1 MKAKVFARRFIIV
14 LITFVLATFLFTIY
28 ATSIN
33 PVVRDTMSNLGI
45 EEDVIGNFIDCEIE
59 AEAAYSYNVESAINN
74 STRSKT
80 ISGINLDSYRDQRYD
95 TDGFN
100 SLAGTDKIGI
110 ESNAWHS
117 GEDYMVM
124 WVIYDLGAWAG
135 TAVQNGRAKVT
146 VSGTAVRHKDMDS
159 AKASITAT
167 SSGYSSASSAYS
179 GTDVG
184 TSNTSV
190 SATFTNTNARYIR
203 VAVCG
208 KDKHTL
214 TGSMG
219 KVEMSSI
226 KVVFECTKN
235 TAPSFPNTGYSINPS
250 VSATDNNGGGI
261 TSFTVGSAS
270 QNNPYTLPAF
280 GKYTLSATDWMKKT
294 ASATIY
300 YYAPAINLTATN
312 GQAYVTSGSSIS
324 GFTTS
329 SLAKNIIGY
338 NDKFTVRAL
347 PGNGYYLT
355 SFVFKS
361 GTTVLSTI
369 ASSSLSYNS
378 SYGWYYTFTIPDPES
393 KGYNDLSVEVVYAEI
408 PSAGTQNFLYDG
420 ISKPYSPATVGDG
433 SSYVTKVI
441 SYATTGTSAPV
452 IAGTYTVSL
461 ETYTKSGTYPLGT
474 TTATIIIHKIP
485 IALSI
490 TASSTTKTYDGNTN
504 ATSYVGSRIISP
516 VLGIVSGTSL
526 EITEANKNIY
536 QNAINN
542 DLSFTGGTATF
553 DSANAGERTITLTGY
568 SLTGDRLDSCYVYD
582 TPNLTTTKVI
592 NKASLTISIEC
603 TDFITDGVPGK
614 YYDATSLI
622 GVNVKLSGLIDA
634 DKNGGVIVSDG
645 YTATFDTMYAGTG
658 KSITSNNINLSG
670 PSVPNYEI
678 TNSKSSIGYIAG
690 NIFGEIRAKVLKV
703 QFTSENKVYDGSN
716 SANVTSITF
725 QDGFA
730 PCAADEARVLIK
742 YTNATFATSDTGNNI
757 VVTLNGLGIETLND
771 TTKVL
776 YNSYALDVSAT
787 PIVTAN
793 ITKKT
798 LRVSEVTCTDKTY
811 DGTTTVSKEQLTFKY
826 VGIVNND
833 DISVDLDNTT
843 FVYASTQA
851 GAGIRVYTTSYAMKG
866 SALGNYEFYDD
877 ESDKETTSNII
888 PKTIT
893 LEEGS
898 ANVIVDA
905 IGDVTYN
912 ETSQCLTT
920 GVKDIALDYTFIE
933 GTDMEFDWAGE
944 TGSTTSAGKITVTI
958 TAKGNYQG
966 SVTTSYNIVKAN
978 VVLEVEDLSI
988 TYGQIVTVDQI
999 VGLCKVY
1006 RANDTEKTQLSIAS
1020 YSMVD
1025 GAGFPSKFT
1034 VDTSSRN
1041 YQFQVVLSSDVL
1053 ENHNAPSA
1061 ASFKVTVA
1069 RKSLKITAKEVT
1081 QVYGESAT
1089 TTFGYTYEGL
1099 ESGDEINGKLSCPT
1113 YQNLVGVYAIE
1124 KGTITNDT
1132 NPNYEINYTGA
1143 TCTVTRRAIEIIPT
1157 AGITKTYGSVDPEFT
1172 YIVKDKQ
1179 TSYTLAVKNVSG
1191 ESKWMLI
1198 NSKGAIATGYESFYF
1213 EGIVGTL
1220 SRSAGEDVNYYIINR
1235 GDFEEESDVV
1245 NKNYVVSFYN
1255 QPVEFSITKKAVTVV
1270 IDDKTSIYGDELEAL
1285 TFTVTGLVQNT
1296 TINGITINDTT
1307 LNGTPIRV
1315 GANNQ
1320 ATSIATVG
1328 TYNIIDNTS
1337 AANKISTANNPNYLV
1352 VSVTPGVYTITKRP
1366 ITITPNQA
1374 SYTSEYGAPQP
1385 VFTGTYSYTG
1395 DNTKPAIVNNDIIN
1409 GSLSRTNASVSNVGT
1424 YYVTLG
1430 TIANNNYDIVLSSD
1444 AVPYTITRR
1453 TVTVAI
1459 TTYKIDYGKTP
1470 NASLITY
1477 RLIGIVSGETLVG
1490 TLELPE
1496 FNDEDYDVYYQYKVY
1511 KEGDVIPDGFAVG
1524 DNVLDVNGDPIID
1537 TDAFGN
1543 PIITNRY
1550 IKLGNYSIRQG
1561 TLSNSIPLRY
1571 KQGDVI
1577 PEGYAVGDIVRYQEG
1592 DVIPEGYNVGDIVY
1606 YDPNP
1611 NYNIVFPTGEEN
1623 FVVEPLVANITPII
1637 NQSAVFGEEGFKITF
1652 KAYSNAGADITN
1664 NHMFTDTLEGE
1675 LALDMQGADR
1685 LVPNAYEIVQGTL
1698 YNPNYLIKFNY
1709 TKAEGSNTIVPSS
1722 PVYFEI
1728 TKKKVTVTP
1737 IATSQYFG
1745 EPDAEIGY
1753 THSDLVDDDELSGAL
1768 IRSNLGRVTVG
1779 YYDVEVGTLG
1789 HKIGGQD
1796 TGWYEIILNDASL
1809 KYQIMKR
1816 PIVITPLAATQ
1827 VFGASK
1833 ATTIECDYTNAVA
1846 GSELP
1851 LGSKAF
1857 VEGYEVLPANVFT
1870 RYNPSN
1876 ISTVGK
1882 YPIALNEA
1890 YANTSPYY
1898 SISLSYNAEE
1908 EFDADT
1914 NNIVYYEITKKAVSI
1929 LAYPG
1934 DNSYLVPS
1942 YTYDSDIAPINWT
1955 HNNGAVKGY
1964 DIVFTPICD
1973 VTRTSPVGEYPIYHD
1988 AIATEANNPN
1998 YEITFDYKPYKIVA
2012 RTIVITPNNDQTKVY
2027 DGLTATDPV
2036 FTYTVTT
2043 TTGSAYNGF
2052 SLLDGDTLL
2061 SRETHRI
2068 GYVESVEL
2076 INNPDGQNAGMYF
2089 ITLLADNANY
2099 PNFVF
2104 EFTSGVVF
2112 EIKKA
2117 VNNVTFTD
2125 GTVME
2130 GEQFVRRLTY
2140 NGLVQEPSA
2149 ILDYGTANFVTNG
2162 YKKDVGTYTVTL
2174 NAPQSENYLAVTE
2187 TIIVYVE
2194 AKRLDDVTQDAIVDD
2209 MSALTKIYSDN
2220 DMDFVKTIIG
2230 CEGEVITLVIGR
2242 ENGENVGKYD
2252 FNSIVITNANGE
2264 IDYNY
2269 TVDFATGANV
2279 DVFEITVRE
2288 IIITPELIKK
2298 EYRDEDDLVIAD
2310 YLTGYGD
2317 NDSITITYTREL
2329 GEEVGLYD
2337 LTSLATDNTNYALSF
2352 ADGSNVEKFE
2362 ITRRTAYVT
2371 AIATGH
2377 VYGAPSDSE
2386 LKYNVTNLY
2395 GTDTLIGTLKREPGN
2410 DAGAYIISQDT
2421 LTDDINPNYHI
2432 EYTQA
2437 IYTIEQIALTIRPY
2451 AHELEYGDE
2460 EEALGYE
2467 IIEGALVLGETL
2479 DGALVREMTTA
2490 VGVYDIEQG
2499 TLNNEVVDGVMRN
2512 KNYNITFVEGVK
2524 YVITTRALTLI
2535 VQYTTQVYGEAKSL
2549 IDYDI
2554 VGELAYEETTLNG
2567 AFEVVGYEVGVY
2579 DVIDGTIK
2587 SDNPNYN
2594 ITVASYESLYE
2605 ITKRPL
2611 RVTAD
2616 AITQIYGDS
2625 SVALNYTI
2633 PEGVFVDNIANGLVG
2648 EDTLNGELT
2657 RAPGSFVD
2665 SYDITIGTLDNRNYE
2680 INFVGNT
2687 YTITKRPLTIRI
2699 NNQEN
2704 EFGAEII
2711 VDQTAYEIISGNV
2724 ISNDDLGI
2732 NISKPDGASMGY
2744 YPLDVT
2750 YTNENYAI
2758 TFTQGYYVILKYRAY
2773 ISTNASELFFLFD
2786 GKEHKISALCSSG
2799 AEVTYFVDEEEVA
2812 NAFVDPGV
2820 YEVILRAS
2828 ATENHLAPADVKV
2841 ILTILQDR
2849 LTATT
2854 NGIDAVVINEDGYA
2868 PDIVLELIKIEKDDP
2883 MLNEN
2888 LNSNQKIVR
2897 GFTVE
2902 IKDNNDELIN
2912 GTGTISIKVPSAL
2925 VEQDTV
2931 SLLIS
2936 RNGVYEVIEAEISED
2951 GYVTLEVD
2959 NLSTIAFV
2967 ETTDGSSIII
2977 GVLIGAALLILLG
2990 GMAIFMF
2997 RKRY

>member
-1 MKAKVFARRFIIV
+1 MKTKLFARRFIIV
-14 LITFVLATFLFTIY
+14 LITLALATFLFTIY

-33 PVVRDTMSNLGI
+33 PIVRNVMSDIGIDENVIDDVVNS
-45 EEDVIGNFIDCEIE
+45 EIK
-59 AEAAYSYNVESAINN
+59 AEAAYSIDVGSKITNT
-74 STRSKT
+74 TRSYT
-80 ISGINLDSYRDQRYD
+80 ITGVACDSYRTQLYD

-124 WVIYDLGAWAG
+124 WIIYDLGSWAG

-190 SATFTNTNARYIR
+190 STTFTNTNARYIR
-203 VAVCG
+203 IAVCG

-226 KVVFECTKN
+226 KVVFEATKN
-235 TAPSFPNTGYSINPS
+235 TAPSFPNTGHSINPS

-261 TSFTVGSAS
+261 STFTVGGTSRS
-270 QNNPYTLPAF
+270 NPYTLPDF
-280 GKYTLSATDWMKKT
+280 GTYSLSATDWMKKS
-294 ASATIY
+294 ASATVY
-300 YYAPAINLTATN
+300 YYAPAVNLKADN
-312 GQAYVTSGSSIS
+312 GQAYVTSGSSVS

-329 SLAKNIIGY
+329 SLARNNIGY
-338 NDKFTVRAL
+338 NSKFTVRAL
-347 PGNGYYLT
+347 PGEGYYL
-355 SFVFKS
+355 SSLIFKS
-361 GTTVLSTI
+361 GTTTLETI
-369 ASSSLSYNS
+369 SVANLSYNS
-378 SYGWYYTFTIPDPES
+378 SYGWYHTFTVPDPTS
-393 KGYNDLSVEVVYAEI
+393 KGYNDLSVEAVYAQI
-408 PSAGTQNFLYDG
+408 PSAGAQEFLYDG
-420 ISKPYSPATVGDG
+420 ISKPYSPAAIGDG
-433 SSYVTKVI
+433 NSFVTKVT
-441 SYATTGTSAPV
+441 SYTSTGTSAPV
-452 IAGTYTVSL
+452 VAGTYTVSL
-461 ETYTKSGTYPLGT
+461 QTYTKSGTYPLGS
-474 TTATIIIHKIP
+474 TTATLTIHKIP
-485 IALSI
+485 VALSI
-490 TASSTTKTYDGNTN
+490 TAASTTKIYDGSTN

-516 VLGIVSGTSL
+516 ILGVVAGTSL
-526 EITEANKNIY
+526 EITDVNKNIY
-536 QNAINN
+536 QTAIDN

-553 DSANAGERTITLTGY
+553 DSPNAGERIITLTAY
-568 SLTGDRLDSCYVYD
+568 SLVGERLDTCYIYE
-582 TPNLTTTKVI
+582 TPNLTTSKVI

-603 TDFITDGVPGK
+603 TDFIADGIPGK

-622 GVNVKLSGLIDA
+622 GVKVNLAGVIEA

-645 YTATFDTMYAGTG
+645 YTATFDTIYAGTG
-658 KSITSNNINLSG
+658 KTITSNNINLSG
-670 PSVPNYEI
+670 PSVSNYEV

-690 NIFGEIRAKVLKV
+690 NIFGEIRPKILKI
-703 QFTSENKVYDGSN
+703 QFATEDKIYDGTS
-716 SANVTSITF
+716 SANVVSLTF

-730 PCAADEARVLIK
+730 PCTADESRVNIK
-742 YTNATFATSDTGNNI
+742 YSNATFATSNAGNGI

-776 YNSYALDVSAT
+776 YNSYSLDLSAT

-793 ITKKT
+793 IAKKT
-798 LRVSEVTCTDKTY
+798 LRVSEVTCADKTY
-811 DGTTTVSKEQLTFKY
+811 DNTNIVSKEQLTFKY

-833 DISVDLDNTT
+833 DVSVDLDNTT

-851 GAGIRVYTTSYAMKG
+851 GAGIRVYTTSYVMKG
-866 SALGNYEFYDD
+866 GALANYEFYDD

-888 PKTIT
+888 PKQIS
-893 LEEGS
+893 L
-898 ANVIVDA
+898 ANVTVDT
-905 IGDVTYN
+905 ISDVVYD

-920 GVKDIALDYTFIE
+920 NVKDIALDYTFVE
-933 GTDMEFDWAGE
+933 GKDMEFDWIGE

-958 TAKGNYQG
+958 TGKGNYQG
-966 SVTTSYNIVKAN
+966 AITTSYNIVKAD
-978 VVLEVEDLSI
+978 VILEIENLSI

-999 VGLCKVY
+999 AGLCKVY
-1006 RANDTEKTQLSIAS
+1006 RANDSEKTQLSITS

-1041 YQFQVVLSSDVL
+1041 YKFQVVLASDVL
-1053 ENHNAPSA
+1053 VNHNAPTA
-1061 ASFKVTVA
+1061 ANFKVSVA
-1069 RKSLKITAKEVT
+1069 RKSLKITAQSVS
-1081 QVYGESAT
+1081 QVYGETAT
-1089 TTFGYTYEGL
+1089 TTFSYSYEGL
-1099 ESGDEINGKLSCPT
+1099 ESGDEVNGRLACPT
-1113 YQNLVGVYAIE
+1113 YQNLVGEYAIE

-1132 NPNYEINYTGA
+1132 NPNYDVSYVGA
-1143 TCTVTRRAIEIIPT
+1143 TYTVTRRAIEIIPT
-1157 AGITKTYGSVDPEFT
+1157 ASLTKTYGSVDPAFT
-1172 YIVKDKQ
+1172 YTVKDKL
-1179 TSYTLAVKNVSG
+1179 TSYTLEVKNVGG
-1191 ESKWMLI
+1191 ENKWMLI
-1198 NSKGAIATGYESFYF
+1198 NTKGTIATGYESFYF

-1220 SRSAGEDVNYYIINR
+1220 SRSTGENVGYYIINR
-1235 GDFEEESDVV
+1235 GDFEENSDLV
-1245 NKNYVVSFYN
+1245 NVNYTVSFYN
-1255 QPVEFSITKKAVTVV
+1255 QAVEFSIAKKAVTVV
-1270 IDDKTSIYGDELEAL
+1270 IDDKTSIYGDELEEL

-1307 LNGTPIRV
+1307 LNGIPVRAS
-1315 GANNQ
+1315 ANNQ
-1320 ATSIATVG
+1320 PTSIATVG
-1328 TYNIIDNTS
+1328 TYNIIDNPTT
-1337 AANKISTANNPNYLV
+1337 ANKISTANNPNYLV

-1366 ITITPNQA
+1366 ITITPTQA
-1374 SYTSEYGAPQP
+1374 SYTSEYGTPQP

-1395 DNTKPAIVNNDIIN
+1395 DDTKPAIVNNDIIN
-1409 GSLSRTNASVSNVGT
+1409 GSLSRTNTSVSNVGT

-1430 TIANNNYDIVLSSD
+1430 TISNSNYDIVLSSNTI
-1444 AVPYTITRR
+1444 PYTITRR
-1453 TVTVAI
+1453 TVTVSI
-1459 TTYKIDYGKTP
+1459 TAYKIDYGKTP
-1470 NASLITY
+1470 DATFITY

-1511 KEGDVIPDGFAVG
+1511 KEGDVIPDGFVVG
-1524 DNVLDVNGDPIID
+1524 DTILDVNGDPIID

-1543 PIITNRY
+1543 PIIANRY
-1550 IKLGNYSIRQG
+1550 IKLGSYSIRQG
-1561 TLSNSIPLRY
+1561 TLSNSVPLRY

-1592 DVIPEGYNVGDIVY
+1592 DVIPEGSNIGDIVY

-1611 NYNIVFPTGEEN
+1611 NYTIVFPTGEEN
-1623 FVVEPLVANITPII
+1623 FIVEPLVANITPVI

-1652 KAYSNAGADITN
+1652 KAYSNAGIDITN
-1664 NHMFTDTLEGE
+1664 NHMFTDTLEGA

-1685 LVPNAYEIVQGTL
+1685 LVPNTYEIVQGTL
-1698 YNPNYLIKFNY
+1698 YNPNYLIQFNY
-1709 TKAEGSNTIVPSS
+1709 TKAEDSNAIVPTN

-1745 EPDAEIGY
+1745 EADAEIGY
-1753 THSDLVDDDELSGAL
+1753 THTELVGDDVLTGSL
-1768 IRSNLGRVTVG
+1768 IRANLGRVTVG

-1809 KYQIMKR
+1809 KYQILKR
-1816 PIVITPLAATQ
+1816 PIVITPIAATQ

-1833 ATTIECDYTNAVA
+1833 ATTIECDYANAVA

-1851 LGSKAF
+1851 AGSTAF
-1857 VEGYEVLPANVFT
+1857 VYGYETLPAGVFT

-1882 YPIALNEA
+1882 YPITINEA

-1898 SISLSYNAEE
+1898 SISLSYRAEE

-1914 NNIVYYEITKKAVSI
+1914 NPIVYYEITKKAVSI
-1929 LAYPG
+1929 MAYPG

-1988 AIATEANNPN
+1988 VEATIANNPN

-2112 EIKKA
+2112 EIEKA

-2125 GTVME
+2125 GTVLE
-2130 GEQFVRRLTY
+2130 DGQFVRKLTY

-2149 ILDYGTANFVTNG
+2149 TLDYGTANFITNG
-2162 YKKDVGTYTVTL
+2162 YKKDVGTYTITL
-2174 NAPQSENYLAVTE
+2174 NAAQSENYLAVTE
-2187 TIIVYVE
+2187 TITVYVE

-2230 CEGEVITLVIGR
+2230 CEGEVITLVMGR

-2288 IIITPELIKK
+2288 IVITPELIKK

-2317 NDSITITYTREL
+2317 NDIITITYTREL
-2329 GEEVGLYD
+2329 GEEVGLYN
-2337 LTSLATDNTNYALSF
+2337 LTSLATDNANYALSF
-2352 ADGSNVEKFE
+2352 AVGSNVEKFQ

-2377 VYGAPSDSE
+2377 VYGATSDSALE
-2386 LKYNVTNLY
+2386 YNVTNLY
-2395 GTDTLIGTLKREPGN
+2395 GTDILVGTLKREIGN
-2410 DAGAYIISQDT
+2410 DAGTYIISQDT
-2421 LTDDINPNYHI
+2421 LTDDNNPNYHI

-2437 IYTIEQIALTIRPY
+2437 IYTIAQIALTIRPY
-2451 AHELEYGDE
+2451 AHELEYGDT
-2460 EEALGYE
+2460 EEALTYE
-2467 IIEGALVLGETL
+2467 IIEGALVSGETL
-2479 DGALVREMTTA
+2479 DGALAREMTTA

-2524 YVITTRALTLI
+2524 YVITTRALTLA

-2549 IDYDI
+2549 IEYDI
-2554 VGELAYEETTLNG
+2554 IGELAYEETALNG
-2567 AFEVVGYEVGVY
+2567 AFDVVGYDVGIY
-2579 DVIDGTIK
+2579 DINDGTIK
-2587 SDNPNYN
+2587 SNNPNYN
-2594 ITVASYESLYE
+2594 ITVVSYAALYE

-2611 RVTAD
+2611 RVVAD
-2616 AITQIYGDS
+2616 ALTQIYGDS
-2625 SVALNYTI
+2625 AVQLTYVI
-2633 PEGVFVDNIANGLVG
+2633 PEGTFVNNIANCLVG
-2648 EDTLNGELT
+2648 EDVLNGELI
-2657 RAPGSFVD
+2657 RESGSFVA
-2665 SYDITIGTLDNRNYE
+2665 SYNITIGTLNNTNYA
-2680 INFVGNT
+2680 IDFVGNT

-2773 ISTNASELFFLFD
+2773 ISTEASELFFLFD
-2786 GKEHKISALCSSG
+2786 GNEHKISALCSSG
-2799 AEVTYFVDEEEVA
+2799 ADVIYFVDGEEVV
-2812 NAFVDPGV
+2812 NAFVEPGV

-2854 NGIDAVVINEDGYA
+2854 NGIDAVVINKDGYA
-2868 PDIVLELIKIEKDDP
+2868 PDVVLELIKIEKDDP
-2883 MLNEN
+2883 TLNEN
-2888 LNSNQKIVR
+2888 LSSNQKVVR

-2902 IKDNNDELIN
+2902 IKDDNNELIN

-2936 RNGVYEVIEAEISED
+2936 RNGVYEVIEVEIEED

-2977 GVLIGAALLILLG
+2977 GVLIGAALLIILG